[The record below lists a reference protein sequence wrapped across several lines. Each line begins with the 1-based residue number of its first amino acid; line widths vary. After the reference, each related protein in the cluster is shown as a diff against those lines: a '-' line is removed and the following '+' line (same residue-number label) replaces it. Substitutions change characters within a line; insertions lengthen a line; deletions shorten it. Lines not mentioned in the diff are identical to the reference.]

1 MQRSRRSIREKVGK
15 IKGQPKM
22 QEKHQWMDTDR
33 KDETHQRQHPVT
45 SASYE

>member
-1 MQRSRRSIREKVGK
+1 MSIREKAERTK
-15 IKGQPKM
+15 SQLKM
-22 QEKHQWMDTDR
+22 HEMHQWLDVDR